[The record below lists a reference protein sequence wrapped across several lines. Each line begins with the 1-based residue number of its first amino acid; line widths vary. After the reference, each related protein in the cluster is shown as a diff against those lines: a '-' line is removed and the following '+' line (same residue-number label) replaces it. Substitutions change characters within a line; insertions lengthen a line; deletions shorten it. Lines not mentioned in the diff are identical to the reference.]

1 MFEGRGTPVPV
12 VRYHLGPRRS
22 QGRSEDDRGGGH
34 EGSEGEE
41 EEEPTA
47 KWVNEQRQF
56 SNSGD
61 YRRR

>member
-1 MFEGRGTPVPV
+1 MVEGSSTPVPV

-22 QGRSEDDRGGGH
+22 QGRSEDNREGER
-34 EGSEGEE
+34 EGSSEE

-47 KWVNEQRQF
+47 KWVNEQRHF
-56 SNSGD
+56 NSSGD